1 LIWTS
6 VETGLPFTLVI
17 VQGGDNARL
26 LGTPPVEELV
36 CHGVEMA
43 PEAPVTFWKV
53 VTNALQVTF
62 GFQAET
68 D

>member
-1 LIWTS
+1 M
-6 VETGLPFTLVI
+6 
-17 VQGGDNARL
+17 

-43 PEAPVTFWKV
+43 PEAPVTFCKV
-53 VTNALQVTF
+53 VTSALQETF
-62 GFQAET
+62 GFQDET